1 AIRRPSIVRQFSVG
15 PMAALC
21 WSELQAASSR
31 PDTNTPARARASP
44 RTADNERI
52 MGAVRASGPILV
64 WKTREEHSRSAGG
77 PKWDTEPPSLDRA
90 GGRGHPE
97 RRGDLVRAATRTLV
111 LQGTA
116 RPTCLRLHRRPV
128 RRVPGARRLGRSAGD
143 SPSPRLALANEH
155 PAIAIDC
162 RHLDCRDQ
170 RPDSADRLTAPD
182 RDSPA
187 RLRLPLPLP
196 GGGGRS
202 GPWPLA
208 RPGGGCRQLPAR

>member
-1 AIRRPSIVRQFSVG
+1 
-15 PMAALC
+15 
-21 WSELQAASSR
+21 
-31 PDTNTPARARASP
+31 
-44 RTADNERI
+44 
-52 MGAVRASGPILV
+52 MGAVRASGPILD
-64 WKTREEHSRSAGG
+64 WKTREEHPRSAGG

-90 GGRGHPE
+90 GGRGLRE
-97 RRGDLVRAATRTLV
+97 CRGDLVRTATRSLV
-111 LQGTA
+111 LKGTPGA
-116 RPTCLRLHRRPV
+116 DCIRIYRRPV

-155 PAIAIDC
+155 PAIAIDR

-170 RPDSADRLTAPD
+170 RPHSADRLTAPD

-187 RLRLPLPLP
+187 RLRLPLPVP

-202 GPWPLA
+202 VPWPLA